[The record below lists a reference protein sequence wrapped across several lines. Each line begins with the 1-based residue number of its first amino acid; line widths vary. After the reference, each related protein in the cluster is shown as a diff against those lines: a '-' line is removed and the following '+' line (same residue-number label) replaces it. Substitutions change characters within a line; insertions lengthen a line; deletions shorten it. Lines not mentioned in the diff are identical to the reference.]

1 MRQAAVIQPQ
11 RQALP
16 FQLDRNL
23 QVVGMTRQP
32 MLVGDAE
39 APRPAPVLPVRAL
52 GEMATERGDGL
63 AGKLGAL
70 QGR

>member
-23 QVVGMTRQP
+23 QVVGMARQP
-32 MLVGDAE
+32 MLVSDAK
-39 APRPAPVLPVRAL
+39 APRAALVLPVRAL
-52 GEMATERGDGL
+52 GEMATQRSDGL
-63 AGKLGAL
+63 AG
-70 QGR
+70 